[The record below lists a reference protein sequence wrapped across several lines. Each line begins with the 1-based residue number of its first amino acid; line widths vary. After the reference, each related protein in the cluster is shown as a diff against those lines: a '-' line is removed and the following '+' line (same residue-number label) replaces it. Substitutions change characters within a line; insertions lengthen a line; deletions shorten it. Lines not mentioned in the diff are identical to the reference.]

1 MNSETRRK
9 LVLWLSLYPDKS
21 HPLDTERL
29 YDFVRESC
37 IHNDSVSSED
47 IASILSDVHPEWN
60 EQKRE
65 GFINDMII
73 LIEHLQSFYDF
84 CLQNK
89 QTQEEDQ
96 EHTYKAKSIR
106 DFVSSA
112 FDLNYHEIYELVQA
126 VEGKGETLNFF
137 TVNDQ
142 GHSRTIVYTV
152 TDISY
157 TFDISQQE
165 SIIEWLEDNCMEG
178 MDADSWYGLQY
189 TMEKLE
195 NE

>member
-9 LVLWLSLYPDKS
+9 LVLWLSLYPDTS

-37 IHNDSVSSED
+37 IYEDTIISED
-47 IASILSDVHPEWN
+47 LASILNDVHPEWN

-65 GFINDMII
+65 EFISDKII
-73 LIEHLQSFYDF
+73 LIEHLQSFYYF

-89 QTQEEDQ
+89 QADEEQEY
-96 EHTYKAKSIR
+96 TYKAKSIE

-112 FDLNYHEIYELVQA
+112 FDLNYHEMYELVQA
-126 VEGKGETLNFF
+126 VKGNGEALNFF
-137 TVNDQ
+137 TVNDH
-142 GHSRTIVYTV
+142 GPLRTVVYTV
-152 TDISY
+152 SDISY
-157 TFDISQQE
+157 TFDISQQTN
-165 SIIEWLEDNCMEG
+165 IVKWLEDNCMDG
-178 MDADSWYGLQY
+178 MDADSWYGFQY
-189 TMEKLE
+189 AMERSE

>member
-9 LVLWLSLYPDKS
+9 LVLWLSLYPDTS

-37 IHNDSVSSED
+37 IYEDTIISED
-47 IASILSDVHPEWN
+47 LASILNDVHPEWN

-65 GFINDMII
+65 EFISDKII
-73 LIEHLQSFYDF
+73 LIEHLQSFYYF

-89 QTQEEDQ
+89 QADEEQEN
-96 EHTYKAKSIR
+96 TYKAKSIE

-112 FDLNYHEIYELVQA
+112 FDLNYHEMYELVQA
-126 VEGKGETLNFF
+126 VKGNGEALNFF
-137 TVNDQ
+137 TVNDH
-142 GHSRTIVYTV
+142 GSLRTVVYTV
-152 TDISY
+152 SDISY
-157 TFDISQQE
+157 TFDISQQTN
-165 SIIEWLEDNCMEG
+165 IVKWLEDNCMDG
-178 MDADSWYGLQY
+178 MDADSWYGFQY
-189 TMEKLE
+189 AMERSE